1 MAARM
6 KGGTRVK
13 VAGCWVNHLE
23 SPQGYELGKPAFSW
37 IVEGT
42 SGNTES
48 RIQIW
53 EAETLLVDTGWGKLD
68 SLCTRPDMRLKPR
81 TRYLWRVRVRNDQGE
96 TAESDQQT
104 FETGK
109 MTEPWMGRWITC
121 EGTETRLPLF
131 SRNFSLKQ
139 DGGRIC
145 SARLYICGLGLYE
158 TRMDGQRIGE
168 DYLTPGCFSY
178 HRWLQA
184 QTYDVTDMLAGKREH
199 TLSVLLGKGWY
210 LSRFAFTKDGLPVWN
225 GEMKLLAELRVRYED
240 DTEEALG
247 TDESWQV
254 TRSSLV
260 DSGIYDGEIRD
271 DTLPETPA
279 VSARLWEGEAPGM
292 HDRMSV
298 PVRAHEVFTP
308 RLIRTPAGEKVLDIG
323 QNLAGIFRMRVRLPR
338 GRKMRLLFGEA
349 IPDGNFSQENLR
361 SAKAEYV
368 YVSDGKPH
376 ELSPCFTYYG
386 FRYVKVEGAE
396 ELKPEDFQV
405 LALYSDVPVAGRM
418 RTGHAKINRLI
429 SNITWSMKSNF
440 MDTPTDCPQRDER
453 MGWTGDAQIFSETAL
468 YLCGAY
474 PFYRKYLFD
483 MSEAQVERNG
493 CVPNTVPP
501 SLGTSA
507 GAVWGDAACII
518 PWNLYVFTGDRTIL
532 EERFESM
539 RAWVEYIRRTDGG
552 DHHWREVYTYG
563 DWLALDSPYPGEN
576 QTRGGTDEGF
586 IADVYYRKSALILAR
601 AARVLGKEQLAE
613 EYEALG
619 DQILQGIRAEY
630 FSPTGRCCIPTQTA
644 ALLTLDEGLHR
655 ADRAKQMLRT
665 LLENR
670 EDKLATGFVGTA
682 MLCRVLGE
690 HGMAEKAFRLLLNED
705 YPGWLHEVNLGATT
719 VWERWN
725 SLDPAGHF
733 SSTGMNSLNH
743 YAYGAVAAW
752 LWNGC
757 AGLRPDPDQPGFR
770 HVWIRPLVHWKLG
783 ELEAEYPSPMGL
795 YRIYW
800 KVWENNEI
808 ELRLEIPAGCGAEV
822 TLPFAEAAEIRKG
835 KTDNPLLADIREETC
850 HVGPGSYAI
859 QYPANRPLV
868 RHLSVE
874 DRLRT
879 LMSEPAVREK
889 LRACIPDVDYLY
901 TYTGDYPLWETMTNL
916 GYPAEQ
922 ITKTD
927 EAIRGIRV

>member
-1 MAARM
+1 MRATGAWRSRRCRVRAMHRAQAMGDSASRRQALPATLDATGAGRGERLRLHRIEALAARM
-6 KGGTRVK
+6 SGLEGR
-13 VAGCWVNHLE
+13 ARALLE
-23 SPQGYELGKPAFSW
+23 SRLQRLLQDVAPATPDDGSPPPTPA
-37 IVEGT
+37 VG
-42 SGNTES
+42 SGL
-48 RIQIW
+48 
-53 EAETLLVDTGWGKLD
+53 A
-68 SLCTRPDMRLKPR
+68 
-81 TRYLWRVRVRNDQGE
+81 
-96 TAESDQQT
+96 A
-104 FETGK
+104 
-109 MTEPWMGRWITC
+109 
-121 EGTETRLPLF
+121 
-131 SRNFSLKQ
+131 
-139 DGGRIC
+139 
-145 SARLYICGLGLYE
+145 
-158 TRMDGQRIGE
+158 
-168 DYLTPGCFSY
+168 LT
-178 HRWLQA
+178 Q
-184 QTYDVTDMLAGKREH
+184 
-199 TLSVLLGKGWY
+199 
-210 LSRFAFTKDGLPVWN
+210 
-225 GEMKLLAELRVRYED
+225 LLAELRVRYED

-349 IPDGNFSQENLR
+349 LPDGNFSQENLR

-690 HGMAEKAFRLLLNED
+690 HGMALIHDDKEIIGE
-705 YPGWLHEVNLGATT
+705 EV
-719 VWERWN
+719 
-725 SLDPAGHF
+725 
-733 SSTGMNSLNH
+733 
-743 YAYGAVAAW
+743 
-752 LWNGC
+752 
-757 AGLRPDPDQPGFR
+757 
-770 HVWIRPLVHWKLG
+770 KK
-783 ELEAEYPSPMGL
+783 
-795 YRIYW
+795 RIW
-800 KVWENNEI
+800 SCSGRISDKV
-808 ELRLEIPAGCGAEV
+808 P
-822 TLPFAEAAEIRKG
+822 
-835 KTDNPLLADIREETC
+835 
-850 HVGPGSYAI
+850 
-859 QYPANRPLV
+859 
-868 RHLSVE
+868 
-874 DRLRT
+874 
-879 LMSEPAVREK
+879 
-889 LRACIPDVDYLY
+889 
-901 TYTGDYPLWETMTNL
+901 
-916 GYPAEQ
+916 
-922 ITKTD
+922 
-927 EAIRGIRV
+927 